1 MSRIAAIVSREL
13 RSYFFSPVG
22 YVITALFL
30 LLSGLLFS
38 FLSFD
43 QGQPAS
49 LRAVFEFG
57 VWMLLF
63 ICPAISMRAIAE
75 ERRMGT
81 LEMLMSAP
89 VSEVEVVLGKFF
101 AALGFLLVML
111 VPTLALVWA
120 LELYGRPDY
129 GELASGYLGM
139 MLAGAAYLAS
149 GILASTLTTSQMAA
163 FLVTLFFWIALSIGA
178 KVLPGYLPEPWA
190 TAVFA
195 VDPEPRLRDFAIG
208 LIDTSHVVY
217 FVSLTAVF
225 LIAAVR
231 SLEARRWR

>member
-1 MSRIAAIVSREL
+1 
-13 RSYFFSPVG
+13 
-22 YVITALFL
+22 
-30 LLSGLLFS
+30 
-38 FLSFD
+38 
-43 QGQPAS
+43 
-49 LRAVFEFG
+49 
-57 VWMLLF
+57 
-63 ICPAISMRAIAE
+63 
-75 ERRMGT
+75 
-81 LEMLMSAP
+81 
-89 VSEVEVVLGKFF
+89 VVLGKFF

-190 TAVFA
+190 TAAFA

-225 LIAAVR
+225 LVAAVR
-231 SLEARRWR
+231 SLETRRWR